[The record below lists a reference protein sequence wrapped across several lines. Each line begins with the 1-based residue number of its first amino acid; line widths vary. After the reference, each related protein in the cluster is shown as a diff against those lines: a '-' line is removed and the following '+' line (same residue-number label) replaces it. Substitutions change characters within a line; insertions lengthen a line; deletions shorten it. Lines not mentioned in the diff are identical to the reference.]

1 MRTITKEITII
12 LDGKPVRFRITKLD
26 AFSGASLLRHLMRLQ
41 EKGAGITI
49 LDLYMSLSQDEL
61 RAVMTS
67 CLNNVEVILPA
78 GPNPV
83 MTGPEWGYPELEHDP
98 QTCMKLVIESL
109 AWTLQGFFSDGGR
122 TSPPETQAISP

>member
-1 MRTITKEITII
+1 MRTITKEITLT
-12 LDGKPVRFRITKLD
+12 LDGNPVRFRLKKLD
-26 AFSGASLLRHLMRLQ
+26 AFSGAFLLRHLMRLQ
-41 EKGAGITI
+41 EKNARMTV

-98 QTCMKLVIESL
+98 QTCTKLVLEKSIYRM
-109 AWTLQGFFSDGGR
+109 F
-122 TSPPETQAISP
+122 

>member
-1 MRTITKEITII
+1 MRTITKEISLP
-12 LDGKPVRFRITKLD
+12 LDGNPVRFRLTKLD
-26 AFSGASLLRHLMRLQ
+26 AFSGAFLLRHLMRLQ
-41 EKGAGITI
+41 DKNARMTI

-61 RAVMTS
+61 RAIMTS

-98 QTCMKLVIESL
+98 QTCTKLVLETMTWS
-109 AWTLQGFFSDGGR
+109 LQGFFPDGGQ
-122 TSPPETQAISP
+122 TSPPATQDTSP